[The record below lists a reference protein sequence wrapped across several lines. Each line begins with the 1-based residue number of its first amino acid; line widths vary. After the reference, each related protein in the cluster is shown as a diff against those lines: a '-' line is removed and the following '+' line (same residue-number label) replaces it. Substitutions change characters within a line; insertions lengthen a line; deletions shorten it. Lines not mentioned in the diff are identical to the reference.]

1 MQKED
6 NSNFQELY
14 LQIMRNLRVN
24 KNPIMRVHWSA
35 GLRDNL
41 SCAKN
46 EAISLNPTRYFP
58 LLTEMFQFSQPDT
71 RQCVMSFK

>member
-1 MQKED
+1 MG
-6 NSNFQELY
+6 
-14 LQIMRNLRVN
+14 
-24 KNPIMRVHWSA
+24 VHWSA

-41 SCAKN
+41 SCANN

-71 RQCVMSFK
+71 RQRVMSFK